1 MVEHS
6 PVKRVVRGPNPR
18 GGAEIMNIFVQI
30 WQVNAQ
36 DVYAVI
42 SISYAGVKQDLV
54 KQGIDAYHAK
64 KKQ

>member
-1 MVEHS
+1 
-6 PVKRVVRGPNPR
+6 
-18 GGAEIMNIFVQI
+18 MNIFVQI